1 MWAAGFAL
9 FMFGIRAFVPFALF
23 EVRAGGAPRPPLARR
38 GAERAL
44 GIRLDALQQ
53 PAKKKCSRKRHPGT
67 SIGANPV
74 AIRNR
79 PPRAAVARRP
89 ATPSKQC
96 GWPALAV
103 TSVRVGCDQFSRSA
117 ETWRARTAGRREA
130 SLRGGAPAPNG
141 APRLRNNRCRA
152 RIEPPSRRRV
162 RLDTA
167 PGRVT
172 FRCNRSRGP
181 RARPAIAAA
190 DAAGF
195 RALLLLRDA
204 SPVSFDA
211 PTPASCFARQRHLG

>member
-1 MWAAGFAL
+1 MYPEEAPSDR
-9 FMFGIRAFVPFALF
+9 RAFA
-23 EVRAGGAPRPPLARR
+23 RGNGTRAPR
-38 GAERAL
+38 
-44 GIRLDALQQ
+44 
-53 PAKKKCSRKRHPGT
+53 S
-67 SIGANPV
+67 GANPV
-74 AIRNR
+74 AIQNR

-89 ATPSKQC
+89 ATPSKQF

-130 SLRGGAPAPNG
+130 SLRGGAPAQNG

-167 PGRVT
+167 SGRVT